1 MPFSNGPFLV
11 PRVSSFYIRMKSRF
25 KNRVTTVHLLQCKIN
40 SFLCLSFRGRNLSKL
55 KNIHL
60 GKPPLI
66 SKKKKKRFVYTH
78 LHSSTL
84 IQTRLVTRLHS
95 STFVQTRLVTRLH
108 SSTFVQTR
116 LHLSSD
122 LSTLVYIRLHSFRLV
137 STCLVICLFLE
148 QIPSI
153 HPEVFFKKVA

>member
-66 SKKKKKRFVYTH
+66 SKKKKKKIPLHSSTFIYTH
-78 LHSSTL
+78 LHSS
-84 IQTRLVTRLHS
+84 RLVYNRLDS
-95 STFVQTRLVTRLH
+95 F
-108 SSTFVQTR
+108 
-116 LHLSSD
+116 SD
-122 LSTLVYIRLHSFRLV
+122 SSTLVYIRLV
-137 STCLVICLFLE
+137 TCLHSSTRLYSSTLV
-148 QIPSI
+148 
-153 HPEVFFKKVA
+153 

>member
-66 SKKKKKRFVYTH
+66 SKKKKKKIR
-78 LHSSTL
+78 LHSSTFIYTHL
-84 IQTRLVTRLHS
+84 DSFSDSSTLVYIRLDSFSDS

-108 SSTFVQTR
+108 SSTFVYTRLVTR
-116 LHLSSD
+116 LHLSTLVYTRLHS
-122 LSTLVYIRLHSFRLV
+122 STLV
-137 STCLVICLFLE
+137 
-148 QIPSI
+148 Q
-153 HPEVFFKKVA
+153 